1 MPSFEFRYNPK
12 FKAILSLFLL
22 VGTRAESASGQI
34 TLSKPDTALTQRHK
48 HLFNHRDAVIAGAMV
63 VTTIALFPVDKR
75 IAAALQDS
83 TTQANQFFKVS
94 SKGLQSFASPGAFI
108 IGGGLYAVG
117 RLANIPRVA
126 DLGWHGTE
134 AVLVGTGIGYVLKG
148 VMGRS
153 RPFVSSGTTPHDFD
167 WGRGFKDPNWQSFPS
182 GHATTAF
189 AAAAAVT
196 DETTVWWPRSTWI
209 IGPVM
214 YTGATLVG
222 LSRMYNNLHWASD
235 VAMGALIGTF
245 SGKKVVMWSHDNP
258 NNFLD
263 RALLGTHVTPAP
275 GGGVNLGWVLPTDG
289 LNLFAVSNR

>member
-1 MPSFEFRYNPK
+1 MPSFEFRFHPTV
-12 FKAILSLFLL
+12 KAVLSLCLL
-22 VGTRAESASGQI
+22 AGARPELVHAQSS
-34 TLSKPDTALTQRHK
+34 LSKPDTAVTQRHK
-48 HLFNHRDAVIAGAMV
+48 HLFNHRDAIIAGGMV
-63 VTTIALFPVDKR
+63 VTTFALFPLDRR
-75 IAAALQDS
+75 IAHALQDS

-94 SKGLQSFASPGAFI
+94 SRGLQSFASPGAFV

-134 AVLVGTGIGYVLKG
+134 AVIVGTGIGYVLKG
-148 VMGRS
+148 IMGRS
-153 RPFVSSGTTPHDFD
+153 RPFVSNDTTPRDFD
-167 WGRGFKDPNWQSFPS
+167 WGRGFKNGDWTSFPS

-196 DETTVWWPRSTWI
+196 DETTMWWPHSTWI

-245 SGKKVVMWSHDNP
+245 SGKKVVLWAHDNP

-263 RALLGTHVTPAP
+263 RMLLKATVAPAP
-275 GGGVNLGWVLPTDG
+275 AGGVNVGWVLPTDG
-289 LNLFAVSNR
+289 LNLFAVSSH